1 MNAFTIYSLFATP
14 FMYVLSIQFETI
26 DPLYSFFRLVFPE
39 YYPEVR
45 SIELI
50 NDIFFMIDIV
60 LSFFKINGDNRVLS
74 KTAWHYLS

>member
-14 FMYVLSIQFETI
+14 FMYVLSIHC
-26 DPLYSFFRLVFPE
+26 FRLVFPE

-60 LSFFKINGDNRVLS
+60 LSFS
-74 KTAWHYLS
+74 KLMVIIGSFQKQLGTIYRNFIYFILI